1 MSHHHAVKGK
11 HLLITIIL
19 NMVITILQTIGGLVS
34 GSLSLLSDALHNF
47 SDVLAIIIAY
57 IANKFSSYPNT
68 KNKTFGYAKAES
80 LATLFNSIVLVAV
93 ALFLVVEAINKL
105 YHPRIIDSFLVIILG
120 AASIVLNSISVLLI
134 KQDSKHSMNIKAVY
148 LHLSTDVMTSVVVMI
163 GGILM
168 YYDHIF
174 WLDSV
179 VSMLI
184 ALYLIVSSFHLIKS
198 SISILMEFTPES
210 IDLDKLISTIEEFG
224 EIDNVHH
231 IHIWKMDESNI
242 MLEAHIDLCNNLAAN
257 QLTGLIEQLE
267 DKLSSQFDIS
277 HSTFQFEY
285 LRNDSKD
292 IIVQKNR

>member
-11 HLLITIIL
+11 HLLITVIL

-80 LATLFNSIVLVAV
+80 LATLFNSIILVAV
-93 ALFLVVEAINKL
+93 ALFLVIEAVNKL

-120 AASIVLNSISVLLI
+120 ATSIVLNSISVLLI

-198 SISILMEFTPES
+198 SIAILMEFTPES
-210 IDLDKLISTIEEFG
+210 IDLDKLISIIEEFG

-267 DKLSSQFDIS
+267 EKLSSQFDIS